1 MPAQQ
6 IPAQFCATLRCIK
19 VLEDNL
25 EYPRSYRVGEL
36 IHKNLSEIISRGLK
50 DPRIGFVTITAVDV
64 TSDLRYAKVYYTVIG
79 SEKEKTDSGIGIE
92 KATPYIRRQLASKLT
107 IRHTPELTF
116 VYDESIEYGN
126 RIDLILKDI
135 NNEPNNNSGDPEQD

>member
-1 MPAQQ
+1 M
-6 IPAQFCATLRCIK
+6 
-19 VLEDNL
+19 

-36 IHKNLSEIISRGLK
+36 IHKNISEIISRGLK

-64 TSDLRYAKVYYTVIG
+64 TSDLRYARVYYTVIG
-79 SEKEKTDSGIGIE
+79 SEKEKTESGIGID
-92 KATPYIRRQLASKLT
+92 KATPYIRRQLASKMT

-126 RIDLILKDI
+126 RIDSILKDI
-135 NNEPNNNSGDPEQD
+135 KDESDNNSGNPEQD

>member
-1 MPAQQ
+1 M
-6 IPAQFCATLRCIK
+6 
-19 VLEDNL
+19 

-36 IHKNLSEIISRGLK
+36 IHKNISEIISRGLK

-64 TSDLRYAKVYYTVIG
+64 TSDLRYARVYYTVIG
-79 SEKEKTDSGIGIE
+79 SEKEKTDSVIGID
-92 KATPYIRRQLASKLT
+92 KATPYIRRQLASKMT

-126 RIDLILKDI
+126 RIDSILKELKD
-135 NNEPNNNSGDPEQD
+135 ESDNNSGNPEQD

>member
-1 MPAQQ
+1 M
-6 IPAQFCATLRCIK
+6 
-19 VLEDNL
+19 

-36 IHKNLSEIISRGLK
+36 ILKNISEIISRGLK

-64 TSDLRYAKVYYTVIG
+64 TSDLRYARIYYTVIG

-92 KATPYIRRQLASKLT
+92 KATPYIRRQLASKMT

-116 VYDESIEYGN
+116 VYDVSIEYGN
-126 RIDLILKDI
+126 RIGSLLKDM
-135 NNEPNNNSGDPEQD
+135 NNE

>member
-1 MPAQQ
+1 M
-6 IPAQFCATLRCIK
+6 
-19 VLEDNL
+19 

-36 IHKNLSEIISRGLK
+36 IHKHVSEILAKGLK
-50 DPRIGFVTITAVDV
+50 DPRVGFVTITAVDV
-64 TSDLRYAKVYYTVIG
+64 SPDLRYAKVHYTVIG
-79 SEKEKTDSGIGIE
+79 SEKERKDTGVGIE

-126 RIDLILKDI
+126 RIDSILKEIHDESDSD
-135 NNEPNNNSGDPEQD
+135 NPGNSEKD

>member
-1 MPAQQ
+1 MYKA
-6 IPAQFCATLRCIK
+6 
-19 VLEDNL
+19 LEDTL

-36 IHKNLSEIISRGLK
+36 IHKNISEIISRGLK
-50 DPRIGFVTITAVDV
+50 DPRIGFVTITSVDV
-64 TSDLRYAKVYYTVIG
+64 TSDLRYARVYYTVIG
-79 SEKEKTDSGIGIE
+79 SEKEKTDSAVGIE

-126 RIDLILKDI
+126 RIDSILKDI
-135 NNEPNNNSGDPEQD
+135 NNEPSNNSGDPEQD

>member
-1 MPAQQ
+1 M
-6 IPAQFCATLRCIK
+6 
-19 VLEDNL
+19 

-36 IHKNLSEIISRGLK
+36 IIKHISEIISRGLK

-64 TSDLRYAKVYYTVIG
+64 TQDLRYAKVFYTVIG
-79 SEKEKTDSGIGIE
+79 TDRERKETAVGIE

-116 VYDESIEYGN
+116 VYDESIEYGDH
-126 RIDLILKDI
+126 IASLLKEI
-135 NNEPNNNSGDPEQD
+135 HNESENDSGDTEKD

>member
-1 MPAQQ
+1 M
-6 IPAQFCATLRCIK
+6 
-19 VLEDNL
+19 

-36 IHKNLSEIISRGLK
+36 IHKNISEIISRGLK
-50 DPRIGFVTITAVDV
+50 DPRIGFVTITSVDV
-64 TSDLRYAKVYYTVIG
+64 TSDLRYARVYYTVIG
-79 SEKEKTDSGIGIE
+79 SEKEKTDSGIGID

-126 RIDLILKDI
+126 RIDSILKELKD
-135 NNEPNNNSGDPEQD
+135 ESDNNSGNPEQD